1 MDDRRFPFLDG
12 VAGAL
17 VDGRGTI
24 VGCTDAFEDLLSLP
38 ARALVGRPLRDLLA
52 RPDDWHGLHGS
63 PGDGTGDGPGPHDS
77 PGDGPRTGPGTRDA
91 RVTVRTGDGRPLGLD
106 VRVLTLHGG
115 DPADPGAVRQVV
127 LGAPSATVV
136 GWRQDQA
143 FTRELFLQDRF
154 GLAVFD
160 TDLRVVRTNTHL
172 LPYTGVPPTLTGLRL
187 ADFLQPEDAV
197 VVEGHL
203 REVLET
209 GRPLVL
215 AEEPARTVVDPR
227 SGRMMAISA
236 FRLQD
241 AVGTVIGVTVLF
253 TDITEQHRS
262 RRRLALLH
270 RVTAAAGASLSVS
283 GTAEDLARALVP
295 ELADV
300 AVVDIAAAVFTGDE
314 PVADGDGQL
323 LLRRTAVAGPPGSS
337 PATGDSVLV
346 RPGADPAA
354 PSEDPAGAWALH
366 APLTARG
373 ILLGQVTTHRDRW
386 KDPYEDGDRLLLAE
400 IAARSALAVDN
411 ARRYTREHR
420 AAVALQRSLLP
431 PSVRTVAAVTTAG
444 VYLPTDSAGGVGGD
458 WFDVIPLSSAR
469 VALVVGDV
477 AGHGLQATATMG
489 RLRTAVRTLA
499 DLDLE
504 PDELLVHLDDLVSQL
519 LIEGDFQAEG
529 DDPAAPAGA
538 EEGRTRP
545 EPGSLGATCLYAV
558 YDPVTRC
565 CTLASAG
572 HPPPAVVEPDGTA
585 RYLPVSPGPP
595 LGVGGLPFEATEAVL
610 APGSVIA
617 LYTDG
622 LIERGEGDIDEGMA
636 ELRKRLLDLTGPDRP
651 LREAAARITAGL
663 PPTRLRDDVAL
674 LLARTRAV
682 PAADTAVWSVEPD
695 PAAVGRVRADA
706 CARLT
711 EWGLDDLAFTTE
723 LILSELV
730 TNAIRYAGGPVG
742 VRLIRADTLT
752 CEVSDG
758 SSTQPR
764 MRRAR
769 LTDEGGRGLYLIAQL
784 ASRWGSRYTARGKTI
799 WTEQELPP
807 ARGGF

>member
-17 VDGRGTI
+17 VDGSGTI
-24 VGCTDAFEDLLSLP
+24 VGCTSAVEDLLALP

-52 RPDDWHGLHGS
+52 DPDGWRSPDDSGAGW
-63 PGDGTGDGPGPHDS
+63 DGT
-77 PGDGPRTGPGTRDA
+77 
-91 RVTVRTGDGRPLGLD
+91 VTVRTGDGRPLNLD

-115 DPADPGAVRQVV
+115 NPADPAATRQVV
-127 LGAPSATVV
+127 LGAKSSTVAR
-136 GWRQDQA
+136 WRQDQA

-160 TDLRVVRTNTHL
+160 TDLQIVRTNTHL
-172 LPYTGVPPTLTGLRL
+172 LPYSGVPPTLTGLKL

-197 VVEGHL
+197 SLEAHL
-203 REVLET
+203 RHVLET
-209 GRPLVL
+209 GQPLVL
-215 AEEPARTVVDPR
+215 AEGLARTVVDPR

-241 AVGTVIGVTVLF
+241 HEGAVIGLTVLF

-262 RRRLALLH
+262 RQRLALLH
-270 RVTAAAGASLSVS
+270 RVTAAAGSSLSVTD
-283 GTAEDLARALVP
+283 TAEGLAKALVP
-295 ELADV
+295 ALADV

-314 PVADGDGQL
+314 PAPDPTGRL
-323 LLRRTAVAGPPGSS
+323 LLRRTAVAGPPESA
-337 PATGDSVLV
+337 PATGDTVLV
-346 RPGADPAA
+346 RADGTPDRGTAA
-354 PSEDPAGAWALH
+354 EAAHDWEIT
-366 APLTARG
+366 APLAARG
-373 ILLGQVTTHRDRW
+373 IVLGQVTSRRDRW
-386 KDPYEDGDRLLLAE
+386 KDRYEEGDRLLLAE
-400 IAARSALAVDN
+400 IAARAALAVDN

-420 AAVALQRSLLP
+420 AAVGLQRSLLP
-431 PSVRTVAAVTTAG
+431 PAVRTVAAVSTAS

-519 LIEGDFQAEG
+519 LFEGDFTGDAE
-529 DDPAAPAGA
+529 DIEDPDHAGPVVPADSDRA
-538 EEGRTRP
+538 GRRQRP
-545 EPGSLGATCLYAV
+545 EPGSVGATCLYAV
-558 YDPVTRC
+558 YDPVTRA
-565 CTLASAG
+565 CTVASAG
-572 HPPPAVVEPDGTA
+572 HPPPAVAARDGTA
-585 RYLPVSPGPP
+585 HFLPVTPGPP
-595 LGVGGLPFEATEAVL
+595 LGVGGLPFEATESL
-610 APGSVIA
+610 LDPGSVLA

-636 ELRKRLLDLTGPDRP
+636 EIQRRLAVVAREDRP
-651 LREAAARITAGL
+651 LREAAVQLVAGL
-663 PPTRLRDDVAL
+663 PPTRLRDDVTL

-682 PAADTAVWSVEPD
+682 PAESTAAWSVEPD
-695 PAAVGRVRADA
+695 PAAVAQVRADA
-706 CARLT
+706 TARLAA
-711 EWGLDDLAFTTE
+711 WGLDDLAFTTE
-723 LILSELV
+723 LVLSELV

-769 LTDEGGRGLYLIAQL
+769 LTDEGGRGLYLVAQL
-784 ASRWGSRYTARGKTI
+784 TDRWGSRYTSAGKTI
-799 WTEQELPP
+799 WTEQELPS
-807 ARGGF
+807 GS

>member
-17 VDGRGTI
+17 VDGGGRI
-24 VGCTDAFEDLLSLP
+24 VGCTATAEELLALP
-38 ARALVGRPLRDLLA
+38 ARVLCGRPIRDLLA
-52 RPDDWHGLHGS
+52 EPEGWPD
-63 PGDGTGDGPGPHDS
+63 PDGVQGTWDG
-77 PGDGPRTGPGTRDA
+77 RA
-91 RVTVRTGDGRPLGLD
+91 VVRTGDGRPVSLD
-106 VRVLTLHGG
+106 LRVLSLHGAPQDG
-115 DPADPGAVRQVV
+115 PDAIRQVV
-127 LGAPSATVV
+127 LGAPSSTADR
-136 GWRQDQA
+136 WKQDQA

-160 TDLRVVRTNTHL
+160 TELRVVRTNTHL
-172 LPYTGVPPTLTGLRL
+172 LPYTGVPPTLSGLRL

-197 VVEGHL
+197 AVEAHL

-215 AEEPARTVVDPR
+215 AEEFARTVVDPR

-241 AVGTVIGVTVLF
+241 TDSAVIGLTVLF
-253 TDITEQHRS
+253 NDITEQYRA
-262 RRRLALLH
+262 RQRLALLH
-270 RVTAAAGASLSVS
+270 RATAAAGGSLSVT
-283 GTAEDLARALVP
+283 GTAEELAGALVP
-295 ELADV
+295 DIADV
-300 AVVDIAAAVFTGDE
+300 AVVDVAAAIFTGDE
-314 PVADGDGQL
+314 PVPDRAGQL
-323 LLRRTAVAGPPGSS
+323 LLRRTASAGPPGAA
-337 PATGDSVLV
+337 PATGDTVQV
-346 RPGADPAA
+346 RADGMADTAADAAPDPA
-354 PSEDPAGAWALH
+354 EAWTIH
-366 APLTARG
+366 APLAARG
-373 ILLGQVTTHRDRW
+373 IPLGRVTIRRDRW
-386 KDPYEDGDRLLLAE
+386 RDPYDEGDRLLLSE
-400 IAARSALAVDN
+400 IAARAGLSLDN

-420 AAVALQRSLLP
+420 AAVGLQRSLLP
-431 PSVRTVAAVTTAG
+431 PAVKTVAAVSTAS

-519 LIEGDFQAEG
+519 LVEADVVADADLDEALSGEHHEPG
-529 DDPAAPAGA
+529 P
-538 EEGRTRP
+538 GRH

-572 HPPPAVVEPDGTA
+572 HPPPAVARPDGTA
-585 RYLPVSPGPP
+585 EFLPLTPGPP
-595 LGVGGLPFEATEAVL
+595 LGVGGLPFEASDAVL
-610 APGSVIA
+610 EPGSVLA

-636 ELRKRLLDLTGPDRP
+636 ELRRRLAGVGGGERP
-651 LREAAARITAGL
+651 LREVALQLVAGL
-663 PPTRLRDDVAL
+663 PPTRLRDDVTL

-682 PAADTAVWSVEPD
+682 PARDTAAWSVRPE
-695 PAAVGRVRADA
+695 PAAVARVRADA
-706 CARLT
+706 TAQLT
-711 EWGLDDLAFTTE
+711 AWGLDDLVFTTE
-723 LILSELV
+723 LVLSELV

-769 LTDEGGRGLYLIAQL
+769 LTDEGGRGLYLVAQL
-784 ASRWGSRYTARGKTI
+784 TSRWGSRYTARGKTI
-799 WTEQELPP
+799 WTEQELP
-807 ARGGF
+807 GTG

>member
-12 VAGAL
+12 VAGVL
-17 VDGRGTI
+17 VDGSGTI
-24 VGCTDAFEDLLSLP
+24 VGCTDAVEELLALP
-38 ARALVGRPLRDLLA
+38 ARVLVGRPVRDLLLEPA
-52 RPDDWHGLHGS
+52 RWP
-63 PGDGTGDGPGPHDS
+63 GPGGPA
-77 PGDGPRTGPGTRDA
+77 GRDG
-91 RVTVRTGDGRPLGLD
+91 RVTVRTGDGRPLSLD
-106 VRVLTLHGG
+106 IRVLTLYGG
-115 DPADPGAVRQVV
+115 GSGPDGSAVRQVV
-127 LGAPSATVV
+127 LGAPSATAD

-187 ADFLQPEDAV
+187 ADFLQAEDAV

-209 GRPLVL
+209 GRPLVF
-215 AEEPARTVVDPR
+215 AEELARTVVDPR
-227 SGRMMAISA
+227 GGRTVAISA

-241 AVGTVIGVTVLF
+241 TSGTVIGVTVLF
-253 TDITEQHRS
+253 TDITEQHRA
-262 RRRLALLH
+262 RLRLALLH
-270 RVTAAAGASLSVS
+270 RVTAAAGASLSVT
-283 GTAEDLARALVP
+283 GTAEDLAHALVP
-295 ELADV
+295 EFADV
-300 AVVDIAAAVFTGDE
+300 AVVDIAAAVPTGDD
-314 PVADGDGQL
+314 PVPGADGRL
-323 LLRRTAVAGPPGSS
+323 LLRRTAVAGPPGSA
-337 PATGDSVLV
+337 PATGDTVLV
-346 RPGADPAA
+346 RADGTESGADPA
-354 PSEDPAGAWALH
+354 EGWTLE

-373 ILLGQVTTHRDRW
+373 IVLGRITARRDRW
-386 KDPYEDGDRLLLAE
+386 KDPYEEGDRLLLTE
-400 IAARSALAVDN
+400 IAGRSALAIDN

-420 AAVALQRSLLP
+420 AAVGLQRSLLP
-431 PSVRTVAAVTTAG
+431 PAVRTVAAVSTAG

-477 AGHGLQATATMG
+477 AGHGLRASATMG

-519 LIEGDFQAEG
+519 LFEGDFAADADH
-529 DDPAAPAGA
+529 DDPAGPLRTEEAGS
-538 EEGRTRP
+538 RP
-545 EPGSLGATCLYAV
+545 EPGSVGATCLYAV
-558 YDPVTRC
+558 YDPVTRN

-572 HPPPAVVEPDGTA
+572 HPPPAVLEPDGTT
-585 RYLPVSPGPP
+585 RLLPVSPGPP
-595 LGVGGLPFEATEAVL
+595 LGVGGLPFEASTSLL
-610 APGSVIA
+610 APGSVLA

-622 LIERGEGDIDEGMA
+622 LIERGEGDIDEGTD
-636 ELRKRLLDLTGPDRP
+636 ELLRRLADLAPVARDP
-651 LREAAARITAGL
+651 LREAALQLVAGL

-682 PAADTAVWSVEPD
+682 PAADTAVWSVDPD
-695 PAAVGRVRADA
+695 PAAVAAVRADA
-706 CARLT
+706 TARLAA
-711 EWGLDDLAFTTE
+711 WGLEDLVFTTE
-723 LILSELV
+723 LVLSELV

-742 VRLIRADTLT
+742 VRLIRADTLI

-769 LTDEGGRGLYLIAQL
+769 LTDEGGRGLYLVAQL
-784 ASRWGSRYTARGKTI
+784 TSRWGSRYTARGKTI
-799 WTEQELPP
+799 WTEQELPE
-807 ARGGF
+807 G